1 MATLLELIH
10 QVSEEKENEISR
22 LQMAVE
28 IANSDI
34 RKLENKIIELKNANF
49 RLKQRLKAKTEKEN
63 LKTKVEKEKNK
74 EKICT

>member
-49 RLKQRLKAKTEKEN
+49 RLKQKLKV
-63 LKTKVEKEKNK
+63 KVEKENIKSKAEK
-74 EKICT
+74 EKTKAKICT